1 MLNKLEGYKL
11 KLTKERSASL
21 DDFIYN
27 LLKNNVDIMPMRFVK
42 FIANYY
48 TDARVRKIY
57 LERMGVVMGEGTY
70 ANLGFKI
77 VSDDFKKRLFIGR
90 NVSIAPNVTFICM
103 SSANNGKEIN
113 EIPYVKEVLTKSAD
127 ITVDDEV
134 WIGANVTVLPGVH
147 IGKCSVIG
155 AGSVVTKDVEPY
167 SVYAGVPARKI
178 RDLRES

>member
-1 MLNKLEGYKL
+1 MEF
-11 KLTKERSASL
+11 TKSQL
-21 DDFIYN
+21 DRLDNFIYH
-27 LLKNNVDIMPMRFVK
+27 LLERNVDNMPMRFVK
-42 FIANYY
+42 FIANNY
-48 TDARVRKIY
+48 TDARIRKIY
-57 LERMGVVMGEGTY
+57 LERLGVVMGEGTY
-70 ANLGFKI
+70 TNLGFRI
-77 VSDDFKKRLFIGR
+77 VSDDFEKRLFIGK

-113 EIPYVKEVLTKSAD
+113 EIAYVKEVLTKSAN
-127 ITVDDEV
+127 IYVDDEV

-178 RDLRES
+178 RDLDREANS